1 MKTFFSCY
9 FIMAT
14 RKYKK
19 QRKGN
24 LKKKS
29 LGKKKRSM
37 KKRGKSL
44 KKRGGNGDLIQPLTV
59 TFGEEK
65 LEVTLPWAKYVNP
78 LYNSLND
85 LQSEKKLS
93 IDIAQMYQTRIDQIY
108 FLDNNRRLIDN
119 FSIYSALGVEKC
131 DKIVDSFTMDTD
143 TKLYKS
149 IVCQAIKI
157 RIYNDIMKQIGNM
170 VNSFS
175 LAISPNSPNIN
186 YYYCKNIRE
195 IRRKNTSVEPI
206 FDIPNR
212 EYLGTTY
219 NGIKGKF
226 HDHVERFIKIGGIE
240 KYIKYTIPDNGNIPI
255 RGKIIREILGNDNI
269 IFNYIQEYK
278 INNFNKA
285 ANLYTKK
292 GNTNIEGENPMSSSS
307 SSP

>member
-1 MKTFFSCY
+1 MIIII
-9 FIMAT
+9 FIFIIVIIIIVIT
-14 RKYKK
+14 L
-19 QRKGN
+19 N
-24 LKKKS
+24 
-29 LGKKKRSM
+29 
-37 KKRGKSL
+37 
-44 KKRGGNGDLIQPLTV
+44 V
-59 TFGEEK
+59 TI
-65 LEVTLPWAKYVNP
+65 TY
-78 LYNSLND
+78 
-85 LQSEKKLS
+85 
-93 IDIAQMYQTRIDQIY
+93 
-108 FLDNNRRLIDN
+108 
-119 FSIYSALGVEKC
+119 C
-131 DKIVDSFTMDTD
+131 
-143 TKLYKS
+143 
-149 IVCQAIKI
+149 
-157 RIYNDIMKQIGNM
+157 
-170 VNSFS
+170 
-175 LAISPNSPNIN
+175 

-195 IRRKNTSVEPI
+195 IRRKNTYVEPI